1 MITNT
6 ITLTCKFKDSLGKT
20 RSINID
26 SPNENITTEEINAFM
41 QTTIDS
47 DILILDENQPEI
59 TLSSI
64 NGAEIMN
71 KTVEKIDLA

>member
-26 SPNENITTEEINAFM
+26 SPNENITTEKINAFM
-41 QTTIDS
+41 QAAIDS
-47 DILILDENQPEI
+47 NILILDENQPEI

-64 NGAEIMN
+64 NSAEIMN
-71 KTVEKIDLA
+71 KTVEKLDLA

>member
-41 QTTIDS
+41 QAAIDS
-47 DILILDENQPEI
+47 NILILDENQPEI

-64 NGAEIMN
+64 NSAEIMN
-71 KTVEKIDLA
+71 KTVEKLDLA